1 MQYSIESRTP
11 FADDAEL
18 LQIARSLR
26 SKDLIHNGWSKF
38 ILRNA
43 LNNELPNAISW
54 RRDKKGFSVP
64 ESDWLMQTTHFWKT
78 QIETYAH
85 LDKSGLV
92 DHQQL
97 YNDLPQIFS
106 AAKYADLQNF
116 AFRYV
121 CYLLWLKEFN
131 IEKFD

>member
-1 MQYSIESRTP
+1 
-11 FADDAEL
+11 
-18 LQIARSLR
+18 
-26 SKDLIHNGWSKF
+26 
-38 ILRNA
+38 
-43 LNNELPNAISW
+43 
-54 RRDKKGFSVP
+54 
-64 ESDWLMQTTHFWKT
+64 MQTTHFWKT
-78 QIETYAH
+78 QIETYSR